1 MDSILRR
8 GINIRSRA
16 RAAPPWLPGLD
27 LCIFPRTLTPPPH
40 QHHLLNTP
48 PHALLYTLTQHHAP
62 HLLCHS
68 LAQTPA
74 IMADKKTSPPALSA
88 PSPAPQPTAS
98 PAAILAGTPA
108 QRSIREPKLKDSKP
122 KDLKSKDS
130 KPREPKPAKDTKPQ
144 PMALAAADGSKL
156 TAKQLKEQKKAEKAA
171 RRADTRAATGVPPPQ
186 QTGPQKGE
194 KNAAPATQANA
205 ATAATGGGIVK
216 TIYPTNPA
224 AVVVKE
230 VEVIVETGRDNGL
243 VGLLKNLAVEQQDK
257 KKAAVFGIG
266 NAHPDVHPAILT
278 LGMQIN
284 QYVLVGS
291 TARCLGF
298 LLAMKRVYSVMR
310 NHSLFWF

>member
-1 MDSILRR
+1 
-8 GINIRSRA
+8 
-16 RAAPPWLPGLD
+16 
-27 LCIFPRTLTPPPH
+27 
-40 QHHLLNTP
+40 
-48 PHALLYTLTQHHAP
+48 
-62 HLLCHS
+62 
-68 LAQTPA
+68 
-74 IMADKKTSPPALSA
+74 MADKKTPPALST

-108 QRSIREPKLKDSKP
+108 QKPIREPKLKDSKP

-130 KPREPKPAKDTKPQ
+130 KPTREPKPAKDTKPQ
-144 PMALAAADGSKL
+144 PTASVAADGSKL

-171 RRADTRAATGVPPPQ
+171 RRADTKAATGAPPPQ

-194 KNAAPATQANA
+194 KNAPPTTQSSVV
-205 ATAATGGGIVK
+205 TAATGGGIVK

-243 VGLLKNLAVEQQDK
+243 VGLLKDLAVEQQDK

-298 LLAMKRVYSVMR
+298 LLAMKRVDSVMQ
-310 NHSLFWF
+310 NHSFFWF